1 MLATIGSLLFACDV
15 MLCAACSTAAILY
28 RPHLR
33 KSLQDN
39 GAGKVAIITS
49 MLLVHVVFLTG
60 LELHFVVM
68 KMINSWLAG
77 VIGIFITGF
86 ASKSLL
92 TAFRP
97 KHHHIAAWQLRC
109 RELRADFGAVAVSIL
124 VWVVQLRTS
133 EKGISLEGEE

>member
-1 MLATIGSLLFACDV
+1 MLATIGSLLFVCDV

-28 RPHLR
+28 RPQLR
-33 KSLQDN
+33 RSLRDS
-39 GAGKVAIITS
+39 GAGKVAINTI

-60 LELHFVVM
+60 LEMYFVVM

-86 ASKSLL
+86 ASKSS
-92 TAFRP
+92 AKVFC
-97 KHHHIAAWQLRC
+97 LRYLHASG
-109 RELRADFGAVAVSIL
+109 ELGANFEAVAVSIL

-133 EKGISLEGEE
+133 DKGIALPEEE